1 MTVAEDIERIGG
13 LVEES
18 GNPEHRAWVERWA
31 HEMEGAAEA
40 ADDEL
45 GEDLY
50 DALIIWER
58 AVLRPPGRLIPVD
71 ELLRDLGFDPAEFG
85 IDDAECSGSVTP

>member
-13 LVEES
+13 LVAAS
-18 GNPEHRAWVERWA
+18 DNPEHRAWLERWA
-31 HEMEGAAEA
+31 HDMQEA
-40 ADDEL
+40 CDVADEEL

-50 DALIIWER
+50 DALVIWER

-71 ELLRDLGFDPAEFG
+71 ELLRDLGYDPAEFG
-85 IDDAECSGSVTP
+85 LPG